1 MSGVTGKGETAL
13 VNLSRRSVMRGT
25 VGLAAAGGLARP
37 YIANAQAKTAV
48 CWINQ
53 GFVKQEDDAMNK
65 TCQDYMKA
73 SGNKLDYS
81 IMPFMAMNQKTIS
94 ALTSGDVPDLIFA
107 DAPSS
112 IIPQNAWDDKIL
124 DVSDV
129 VAPYESQL
137 HETAKLPS
145 GRSSS

>member
-1 MSGVTGKGETAL
+1 MSKVG
-13 VNLSRRSVMRGT
+13 RRSVLLGSA
-25 VGLAAAGGLARP
+25 GLAAGALARP

-48 CWINQ
+48 CWLNQ
-53 GFVKQEDDAMNK
+53 GFIPQEDEAMRK
-65 TCQDYMKA
+65 VCEDYMKA

-94 ALTSGDVPDLIFA
+94 ALTSGDVPDLLFM

-112 IIPQNAWDDKIL
+112 ILPQNAWDDKIL

-129 VAPYESQL
+129 VAEFEPKLSD
-137 HETAKLPS
+137 TAKLGS
-145 GRSSS
+145 TFYNKA